1 MYIDDFVNLL
11 FKILKSNT
19 NLQAIYLMLGFG
31 KPSKLKK
38 IVDLIK
44 NKIQKGDPIYG
55 KLKLR
60 PDEIKILYPNIK
72 KTKKIF

>member
-19 NLQAIYLMLGFG
+19 SILGNIFNAGFG

-38 IVDLIK
+38 IVALIR
-44 NKIQKGDPIYG
+44 NKIKKGNPIYG

-60 PDEIKILYPNIK
+60 PDEIKILYPDIK
-72 KTKKIF
+72 NQKIF